1 MIHYNVITTL
11 SRTQECIKP
20 VKFEAN
26 KSKTGSKITI
36 QDDGSYMQ
44 ATSVSITCGAFDPLG
59 PNKPVFFQSGLQKLE
74 KVEITLADCLACSG
88 CITSAEGVLITQ
100 QSQEELLKVMNENN
114 LAKLNNQLDSVRYI
128 VFTVAQQPILSLAKR
143 YNLGPEET
151 FERVA
156 GKIRVISLR
165 NQPND

>member
-1 MIHYNVITTL
+1 MKI
-11 SRTQECIKP
+11 
-20 VKFEAN
+20 EAN

-44 ATSVSITCGAFDPLG
+44 ATSVRTFYHISSYLLIIA
-59 PNKPVFFQSGLQKLE
+59 VHFQSGLQKLE

-114 LAKLNNQLDSVRYI
+114 LAKLNNQLDAVRFI

-143 YNLGPEET
+143 YNLPAEET

-156 GKIRVISLR
+156 GR
-165 NQPND
+165 